1 MILPEDFYIS
11 STSHSILN
19 EEDVEI
25 FSIGSK
31 IFNKIECCTFRESG
45 IEIVGIR
52 EHFINIYKYSPLKG
66 GSYIDLPKNFKHN
79 NKV

>member
-11 STSHSILN
+11 STSDIILN

-31 IFNKIECCTFRESG
+31 IFNKIERCTFRE
-45 IEIVGIR
+45 
-52 EHFINIYKYSPLKG
+52 
-66 GSYIDLPKNFKHN
+66 
-79 NKV
+79 